1 MSGKLVLIAAGG
13 TGGHMFPAQAFAA
26 EMRARGWRVVLM
38 TDARGK
44 RYADAFPAEA
54 IEDVPAATIQGFNPI
69 KALTGGLKIL
79 AGVSAAKARLK
90 RLKPA
95 LIAGF
100 GGYPSFPAL
109 WAGRDARVPILI
121 FQADAVLGRVNR
133 FFQKDAAAIACGF
146 ERLDRLDPK
155 LAKRKLVTGIP
166 IRAAVRAVRDA
177 PYPLA
182 PTGGDR
188 ALLITA
194 GSQGARLFGEVIPE
208 AVALLPADL
217 RSQLVL
223 SQQVREEQMAA
234 VRARYDGLGVRADV
248 RPFFTDMP
256 ERLKAAHLVIARGG
270 GSSVTECAIA
280 GRPAIIVPLAI
291 GTDDHQTAN
300 ADALVSVGA
309 ADVLQ
314 ESEFDP
320 PTLAALLQKRLPSGH
335 DLSVRA
341 AAARAVGKPDAAAAL
356 ADLAES
362 LAI

>member
-1 MSGKLVLIAAGG
+1 
-13 TGGHMFPAQAFAA
+13 
-26 EMRARGWRVVLM
+26 
-38 TDARGK
+38 
-44 RYADAFPAEA
+44 
-54 IEDVPAATIQGFNPI
+54 
-69 KALTGGLKIL
+69 
-79 AGVSAAKARLK
+79 
-90 RLKPA
+90 
-95 LIAGF
+95 
-100 GGYPSFPAL
+100 
-109 WAGRDARVPILI
+109 
-121 FQADAVLGRVNR
+121 
-133 FFQKDAAAIACGF
+133 
-146 ERLDRLDPK
+146 
-155 LAKRKLVTGIP
+155 
-166 IRAAVRAVRDA
+166 
-177 PYPLA
+177 
-182 PTGGDR
+182 
-188 ALLITA
+188 
-194 GSQGARLFGEVIPE
+194 
-208 AVALLPADL
+208 
-217 RSQLVL
+217 
-223 SQQVREEQMAA
+223 
-234 VRARYDGLGVRADV
+234 LGVRADV